1 MMQLGRAST
10 PGAMTSRSLSG
21 DQAFTFIG
29 NNKFSGKSGEL
40 RFASGVLS
48 ADVNGDKTADFAI
61 ALSKVSSFNPAWVV
75 L

>member
-1 MMQLGRAST
+1 
-10 PGAMTSRSLSG
+10 MTSRSLSG